1 MPNNIY
7 DKYGISE
14 SYIPKVYFNKIVLDT
29 GHGSPVVD
37 TTVLPYIDE
46 AKPAQYTAGFK
57 QVGDEPVPDTT
68 SVSALQGFDKKTTG
82 KKTKISVT
90 SNIIFNVSSDAE
102 FKKIIEDDD
111 FGTSMSILCYAFY
124 QKIGKGPHPTIFWNT
139 TKDSDVPSTKVLWDS
154 ILETG
159 ETQTI
164 TGLDGEEIE
173 VPISDPKKDAIVS
186 KALKSSTNGIISSWP
201 VSMMTILNSLTEN
214 AKTFDIFQKYKKTFP
229 NGKIYYEIPYVFDF
243 ELEVENPENIFLLS
257 FCKVEDFELDLT
269 LNFGD
274 FQINDP
280 DTTLSFFDLEGSEN
294 NIGPLTFETVAKDG
308 KIQDFGAIFTISNNQ
323 STLIPLVNP
332 AKVLEENLLR
342 EETFNDLKGT
352 PWFGGVHKHVGRF
365 MAGDSHIPDVTH
377 PYLDVHIVPN
387 DKIIDLRPLKEIQEA
402 KIDLS
407 PVKTT
412 FGATSIKYSGNE
424 TNKLISDKLTIISDP
439 LLTSTMDENI
449 NGFFAVDYM
458 KFLRKHGLVPALL
471 EHLAKGGELGYEA
484 FDQQMAAAEALEG
497 YSSYIWVNGI
507 KQSQY
512 ELITVEELLSK
523 FQAKGLAPPEVIWY
537 EGRFTPPSEIPEGA
551 KIKHLKKG
559 AQSKKAEA
567 IKEIQEAVKMFEKTG
582 YGIKSHTAVALE
594 KTLNIKIT
602 RIGPYES
609 KIIYDSN
616 FVKEDGIYPKF
627 EHDPSGRWDDKP
639 PVEKPLGYLN
649 VVNLTKNSFDLNNLN
664 LIEFYTFTD
673 LDEEKKY
680 DVEYR
685 YKIECTF
692 SDPLHTLLTQYL
704 TLIDNAINGE
714 GKQMGIKQ
722 LVSLLSVLPE
732 NSNILN
738 ESGSPYIEGSFLDLL
753 PSTSLS
759 DEGITGGLKTIKLLE
774 YIENYDQ
781 QNNTESLE
789 MFNTTLACWLPLFSS
804 DALPILLNSQK
815 TQTKI
820 DKNQVFKVFKSAINI
835 NNLSSKSNQTDLVYI
850 LNMLTSLRADLAS
863 TINGLSNVN
872 ATKSSNSA
880 AKNALISTKSPMNS
894 SGMLRRI
901 KEEKVSKMT
910 IKKTNHGFDYTSI
923 FFSEPEVSSFARDL
937 GLRQIPIGF
946 YLTFIE
952 KKILPKYLD
961 PGVIG
966 KDTGVFKQLGV
977 NYSKS
982 GDSEKFLPSVSK
994 NAFSYLLLEPDG
1006 IKIPERL
1013 KIAKDFKSWNSILQ
1027 VLLLFKK
1034 DKLARITEENI
1045 FGFSQQQTSEFFWG
1059 DDWGG
1064 KQFEAMKSVERNQT
1078 LALDSG
1084 LSIQDPIKT
1093 KDKTTMY
1100 NSDNKV
1106 LAEGVPMDITKGTS
1120 ITDKK
1125 INYFLSYVNNYTEGQ
1140 MNLPK
1145 ITLSHLNLSAEQAFN
1160 CSIANLSLVLFS
1172 KDKVGELGSPNGVS
1186 SYDEFCKTLF
1196 DDNKQLFANN
1206 YAEYFFTF
1214 INGVKVEY
1222 LHSFEKFT
1230 LDGVTPS
1237 TLAQKDN
1244 LDISSGVWKRLDLKT
1259 LNSIPMEESTLC
1271 RLTHHKVPFFEEDDI
1286 AKELS
1291 FYPKF
1296 HKYFLLIKGQKKDND
1311 IKGFGSTL

>member
-124 QKIGKGPHPTIFWNT
+124 QKIGKGSHPTIFWNT
-139 TKDSDVPSTKVLWDS
+139 TKESTFPPINVLWDS

-186 KALKSSTNGIISSWP
+186 KALKSSTNGISSWA

-471 EHLAKGGELGYEA
+471 EHLTETNE
-484 FDQQMAAAEALEG
+484 
-497 YSSYIWVNGI
+497 
-507 KQSQY
+507 
-512 ELITVEELLSK
+512 
-523 FQAKGLAPPEVIWY
+523 
-537 EGRFTPPSEIPEGA
+537 
-551 KIKHLKKG
+551 
-559 AQSKKAEA
+559 
-567 IKEIQEAVKMFEKTG
+567 
-582 YGIKSHTAVALE
+582 GIKSFITPALE

-732 NSNILN
+732 NGNVLN

-753 PSTSLS
+753 PSTGLS
-759 DEGITGGLKTIKLLE
+759 GEGMTGGLKTIKLLE

-781 QNNTESLE
+781 QNNTESLF
-789 MFNTTLACWLPLFSS
+789 MFKTTLACWFPLISS
-804 DALPILLNSQK
+804 GALPILLNSQK

-880 AKNALISTKSPMNS
+880 AKNALINTKSPMNS

-952 KKILPKYLD
+952 KKILPKYLG

-977 NYSKS
+977 NYSKP
-982 GDSEKFLPSVSK
+982 GDEKFLPSVSK